1 MTSAVLAGLGLVVPL
16 SVSGPVRQR
25 LVIREQAPSRRIFRS
40 VPISDDDVVAMTWMH
55 SVDKT
60 PWWEYYS
67 PVDGELVLDCTDLAL
82 MGAGT
87 PFDAP
92 QTEIDGDK
100 VRLWT
105 RRALPRG
112 AVAPLPSS
120 PPPHLPRRR
129 AHPADSSDRPPRPC
143 RNDRDRRPMNM
154 TNDNSSRAETK
165 EGTAE
170 VVSVSAESVSPDTV
184 EKYDR

>member
-1 MTSAVLAGLGLVVPL
+1 MTSAVLVGLGLVVPL

-67 PVDGELVLDCTDLAL
+67 PVDGELVLDCTELAL

-100 VRLWT
+100 VRLCGLDEHFPAVRWIHSHRVHHRIYLDGELILPT
-105 RRALPRG
+105 RAIDHH
-112 AVAPLPSS
+112 V
-120 PPPHLPRRR
+120 
-129 AHPADSSDRPPRPC
+129 
-143 RNDRDRRPMNM
+143 
-154 TNDNSSRAETK
+154 RAEMIVI
-165 EGTAE
+165 G
-170 VVSVSAESVSPDTV
+170 
-184 EKYDR
+184 DR

>member
-67 PVDGELVLDCTDLAL
+67 PVDGELVLDCTELAL

-100 VRLWT
+100 VRLCGLEEHFPAVRWIHSHRVHQRIYHDGELILPT
-105 RRALPRG
+105 RAIDHH
-112 AVAPLPSS
+112 V
-120 PPPHLPRRR
+120 
-129 AHPADSSDRPPRPC
+129 
-143 RNDRDRRPMNM
+143 
-154 TNDNSSRAETK
+154 RAEMIVI
-165 EGTAE
+165 G
-170 VVSVSAESVSPDTV
+170 
-184 EKYDR
+184 DR

>member
-1 MTSAVLAGLGLVVPL
+1 
-16 SVSGPVRQR
+16 

-67 PVDGELVLDCTDLAL
+67 PVDGELVLDCTELAL

-87 PFDAP
+87 PFAAP

-100 VRLWT
+100 LRSGGLDYNFPAVRWHHSHQVHHRIYLDGELILPT
-105 RRALPRG
+105 RAIDHH
-112 AVAPLPSS
+112 V
-120 PPPHLPRRR
+120 
-129 AHPADSSDRPPRPC
+129 
-143 RNDRDRRPMNM
+143 
-154 TNDNSSRAETK
+154 RAEMIVI
-165 EGTAE
+165 G
-170 VVSVSAESVSPDTV
+170 
-184 EKYDR
+184 DR